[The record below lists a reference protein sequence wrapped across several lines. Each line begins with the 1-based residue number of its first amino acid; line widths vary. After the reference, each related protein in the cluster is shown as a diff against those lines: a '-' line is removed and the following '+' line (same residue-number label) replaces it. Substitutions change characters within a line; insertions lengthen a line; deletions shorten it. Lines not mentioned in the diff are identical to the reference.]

1 MNRSLKR
8 MALAALLCGTFGTG
22 AAHACDGRGRGG
34 IVRAVVSQPVF
45 NRVSHG
51 QPAYQ
56 QPIYRQPAYQ
66 QPIYQQPVYQQPI
79 HQQPVYQQ
87 PIHQQPVYQQ
97 PIHQQSGGYQQ
108 SITPSVGNQ
117 QSVSGP
123 TGFPQAGSQVVN
135 QQPVGNGQSA
145 QGPAL
150 GGQPSTN
157 QQQFIPS
164 SGGQQ
169 GNAAANAS
177 PLNALQMLSGNDQNT
192 ANSNTDASIPDF
204 TPVSTA
210 VSPSQSPE
218 YVGVWAARVGNSSE
232 VQLRLEATG
241 AFEWSANSNGKVSS
255 FRGSFSVDNGALKL
269 LREDNQQ
276 LVGSFQMSNSNA
288 FSFTVANANGLQ
300 FQRR

>member
-1 MNRSLKR
+1 LSTNSPSGTDKVLK
-8 MALAALLCGTFGTG
+8 AQLW
-22 AAHACDGRGRGG
+22 
-34 IVRAVVSQPVF
+34 VVSLQQI
-45 NRVSHG
+45 NSNSSL
-51 QPAYQ
+51 PA
-56 QPIYRQPAYQ
+56 A
-66 QPIYQQPVYQQPI
+66 
-79 HQQPVYQQ
+79 
-87 PIHQQPVYQQ
+87 
-97 PIHQQSGGYQQ
+97 
-108 SITPSVGNQ
+108 
-117 QSVSGP
+117 
-123 TGFPQAGSQVVN
+123 VN
-135 QQPVGNGQSA
+135 KGMQRRM
-145 QGPAL
+145 L
-150 GGQPSTN
+150 H
-157 QQQFIPS
+157 
-164 SGGQQ
+164 
-169 GNAAANAS
+169 